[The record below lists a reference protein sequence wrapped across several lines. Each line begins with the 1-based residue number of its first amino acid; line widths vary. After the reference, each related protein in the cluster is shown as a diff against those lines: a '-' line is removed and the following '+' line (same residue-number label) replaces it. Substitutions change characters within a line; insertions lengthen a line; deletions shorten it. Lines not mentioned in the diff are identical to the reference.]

1 MQPFQYRRPATL
13 DEARRAFD
21 SEPEASFVAGGHTL
35 LPTMKQGLARPPALV
50 DLGRIAELR
59 GIRDEN
65 GRIAI
70 GAMTYH
76 ADVAS
81 SVLVRERIPALAG
94 LAGSIGDRH
103 VRNRGT
109 IGGSLA
115 NDDPAADYPAA
126 VLGLGATVVTDRRE
140 IAGDDFFVSLYETAL
155 ETGEIVTRVV
165 FPVPQL
171 AAYAKFRSAASRFAI
186 AGVFIARTGE
196 GVRVAVTGAG
206 ASGVFRAREL
216 ESALNEEFRAGAL
229 DGLSIDP
236 SGLLEDMNATPEY
249 RAHLTMV
256 MARRALQNPGRALSF
271 K

>member
-1 MQPFQYRRPATL
+1 MQPFQYHRPATL
-13 DEARRAFD
+13 DEARRVFE
-21 SEPEASFVAGGHTL
+21 SEGEASFVAGGHTL
-35 LPTMKQGLARPPALV
+35 LPTMKQGLSRPPALV
-50 DLGRIAELR
+50 DLARVPDLR
-59 GIRDEN
+59 GIYDEN

-70 GAMTYH
+70 GAMTCH

-81 SVLVRERIPALAG
+81 SALVRERIPALAG
-94 LAGSIGDRH
+94 LASSIGDRH

-140 IAGDDFFVSLYETAL
+140 IAADDFFLSLYETAL
-155 ETGEIVTRVV
+155 EPGEIVTRVV
-165 FPVPQL
+165 FPMPQL

-186 AGVFIARTGE
+186 VGVFIARTGE

-206 ASGVFRAREL
+206 ASGVFRTREL
-216 ESALNEEFRAGAL
+216 ESALNEEFRADAL

-256 MARRALQNPGRALSF
+256 MARRALQNPDRALSF

>member
-1 MQPFQYRRPATL
+1 MYETNYHRASSVDDAVALFGKGK
-13 DEARRAFD
+13 EAKFL
-21 SEPEASFVAGGHTL
+21 AGGQTL
-35 LPTMKQGLARPPALV
+35 LPVMKQRLASPSDV
-50 DLGRIAELR
+50 IDLSKLKDMI
-59 GIRDEN
+59 GIEPTN
-65 GRIAI
+65 AGILI
-70 GAMTYH
+70 KGATTHY
-76 ADVAS
+76 DVATS
-81 SVLVRERIPALAG
+81 AIVQKAIPALAS
-94 LAGSIGDRH
+94 LASQIGDPA
-103 VRNRGT
+103 VRYRGT

-115 NDDPAADYPAA
+115 NNDPAADYPAA
-126 VLGLGATVVTDRRE
+126 VLGLGAKVVTDRRE
-140 IAGDDFFVSLYETAL
+140 IAADDFFLSLYETAL
-155 ETGEIVTRVV
+155 EPGEIVTRVV
-165 FPVPQL
+165 FPIPQP

-216 ESALNEEFRAGAL
+216 ESALNEEFRADAL

-256 MARRALQNPGRALSF
+256 MARCAMQNPGRALSF